1 MSDQSVVM
9 LWCAS
14 LFTYFSTYS
23 MRVNAES
30 MKCLKLN
37 IHWLVLIC
45 HDVNVLC
52 SCVCPSV
59 EVTAGWML
67 GAVHWLWCNSCHGD
81 DFTVMATQKMLVFP
95 IQ

>member
-1 MSDQSVVM
+1 
-9 LWCAS
+9 
-14 LFTYFSTYS
+14 

-30 MKCLKLN
+30 LEMSN
-37 IHWLVLIC
+37 IHWLAFIC
-45 HDVNVLC
+45 HDVTVLS